1 MRTFIIVF
9 FVLFIDLI
17 LVALMKPLAFIT
29 STIYLIFAT
38 VYLLSKKSNKQ
49 EFNKINFISKITSNK
64 KLFTGLYILF
74 IFNLF
79 LSFTKPLPEP
89 LPEKKEPIGE
99 TTAAKITPIEEE
111 TKTYKYSILENQSNK
126 FGIRTSVLFLD
137 MNNKTDNKKVIN
149 TLKSIVAK
157 NPTKEQFVFAYDR
170 KKDSDYGL
178 GYTIA
183 KVDYRINKYYFKIRK
198 RDPIVQTKKEFEIYD
213 SMEELIVKYQPSK
226 DDEYIYNEQVMKKY
240 KISEEELN
248 RIWIKLF
255 AYLYNDD
262 ISLEETVK

>member
-1 MRTFIIVF
+1 MRTFIIIF

-29 STIYLIFAT
+29 STIYLVFAT
-38 VYLLSKKSNKQ
+38 VYLLSKEKNRQ
-49 EFNKINFISKITSNK
+49 EFNKVNFISKITSNK
-64 KLFTGLYILF
+64 KLFAWLYILF

-99 TTAAKITPIEEE
+99 TTAAKKTPIANIYNYEIMDFN
-111 TKTYKYSILENQSNK
+111 KTPS
-126 FGIRTSVLFLD
+126 GIVTHVVFTN
-137 MNNKTDNKKVIN
+137 MNNKTDNQKVIN

-157 NPTKEQFVFAYDR
+157 NLNEEQFVFAYDR
-170 KKDSDYGL
+170 KKDFNYGL

-198 RDPIVQTKKEFEIYD
+198 RDPIVPTKKEFEIYD
-213 SMEELIVKYQPSK
+213 SIQSLIVKYQPSK